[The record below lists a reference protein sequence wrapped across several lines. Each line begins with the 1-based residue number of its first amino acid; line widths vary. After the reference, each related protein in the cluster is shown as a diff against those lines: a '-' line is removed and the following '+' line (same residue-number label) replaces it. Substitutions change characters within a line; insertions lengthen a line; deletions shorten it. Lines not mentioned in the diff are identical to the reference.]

1 MRNHIRILTVFIF
14 ALMAVS
20 ILQVANSATGSVA
33 SSPNSISV
41 TQPTVA
47 ASSGAYFDHVVIIM
61 MENEGISDI
70 CNGNPPPCSGT
81 NSPYMSG
88 LANNYGI
95 SQQYVPLINTSE
107 PNYYGVLGASIFGC
121 PSNCYPPAGGIN
133 APNLV
138 DRFEAA
144 GLSWKGYMENQNVAA
159 GCDGTT
165 HEPYEHEHNGFVAFQ
180 DIYTN
185 TARCS
190 KIALANP
197 SGCGTVT
204 DCSLINDLNS
214 VSAPNFMWLTPNDCD
229 NMHASNVCTT
239 GNGYNGCTSGG
250 SSSCIKGG
258 DNYLKSLVPNI
269 LSSYAFQNQRS
280 SLFIVF
286 DEGTGYCPLNGSSES
301 CLYAVWAGPVA
312 KTSFSSSRLYNHYS
326 LTKTIEINW
335 NLAALTSN
343 DAGATAMTEFFNP
356 TSPAPDFSI
365 SSSPNSLS
373 VNAGSTST
381 ATVTLTS
388 LNNFAGT
395 VTLSSTGSPA
405 GLNLSLNPA
414 SVSLTSGGTSSSTL
428 SVSSSNPGSYTI
440 TITGTTG
447 SMSHQTTVTV
457 NIVDF
462 SLTASP
468 SSVTISPGS
477 STASTISLKSLGG
490 FAGTITLSTASSPPG
505 PTLSLSSTSVTLS
518 SGGTGTTTLTIS
530 TQSSTPNG
538 DYTVTVTGA
547 SGSLSHS
554 TSVLVSVRT
563 TPDFSIAANPTSI
576 TLQPGGTSSSSI
588 TVSSLNSFSG
598 TVTFTDSISPVTSNP
613 PAISLSSNSLTLSS
627 GGSAGSTLSITTTSS
642 TTPGSYVIVVTGTSG
657 SLSHSVS
664 VSLTVAQQADFSL
677 ALSSSTVNVVAG
689 SSGTSTITAASF
701 GGFSGTVSLSVSAGT
716 GLAATMNPTSFVLN
730 S

>member
-1 MRNHIRILTVFIF
+1 
-14 ALMAVS
+14 
-20 ILQVANSATGSVA
+20 
-33 SSPNSISV
+33 
-41 TQPTVA
+41 
-47 ASSGAYFDHVVIIM
+47 
-61 MENEGISDI
+61 
-70 CNGNPPPCSGT
+70 
-81 NSPYMSG
+81 
-88 LANNYGI
+88 
-95 SQQYVPLINTSE
+95 
-107 PNYYGVLGASIFGC
+107 
-121 PSNCYPPAGGIN
+121 
-133 APNLV
+133 
-138 DRFEAA
+138 
-144 GLSWKGYMENQNVAA
+144 MENQNVAA

-365 SSSPNSLS
+365 SS
-373 VNAGSTST
+373 
-381 ATVTLTS
+381 
-388 LNNFAGT
+388 
-395 VTLSSTGSPA
+395 
-405 GLNLSLNPA
+405 
-414 SVSLTSGGTSSSTL
+414 
-428 SVSSSNPGSYTI
+428 
-440 TITGTTG
+440 
-447 SMSHQTTVTV
+447 
-457 NIVDF
+457 
-462 SLTASP
+462 
-468 SSVTISPGS
+468 VTISPGS
-477 STASTISLKSLGG
+477 SNASTISLKSLGG
-490 FAGTITLSTASSPPG
+490 FADTITLSTASSPPG

-598 TVTFTDSISPVTSNP
+598 TVTLTDSISPVTSNP

-664 VSLTVAQQADFSL
+664 VSLTVAQQTDFSL
-677 ALSSSTVNVVAG
+677 ASSSSTVNIVAG
-689 SSGTSTITAASF
+689 SSGTSTITTASL
-701 GGFSGTVSLSVSAGT
+701 GGFSCTDYLSISA
-716 GLAATMNPTSFVLN
+716 
-730 S
+730 